1 MATADNT
8 TNLKRDNTTDGVN
21 ASIETLPASTPS
33 TLGYDESTFVENK
46 WGYRIANSSI
56 NPSLITT
63 NYFPFASGSTILEN
77 TTSTNEDKAT
87 LSFASKINYNL
98 PAGSYATELIMNATA
113 NPIVYD
119 INYYNGYDT
128 TSTGIVATQTSTT
141 SSASSIIL
149 NPTYASGTL
158 PTRDTYSF
166 AGWCVD
172 NTNRT
177 NVAVNTTTEAVF
189 NGTNTKVTAYNNPA
203 TVCNGTIY
211 QTGDYLPLTP
221 NDTNNINFYAVW
233 TPTTFDQA
241 YAANNKTKTDGYY
254 VMQDMTANIC
264 AMATDN
270 QYTKLLDNRVPANDT
285 TGSSRTYTIG
295 KLEDGRCWMADNLN
309 LDVYTY
315 KSIISADN
323 THITGT
329 VGITALAK
337 FNGTDTSYST
347 SDRYATS
354 AINNNS
360 TYATGGNWINSNS
373 YSDPLMNRSG
383 RCDPN
388 KNSSSNYPCFA
399 PYQGTTSSSTDGS
412 YTYNTII
419 DLYGLPTGGGTTG
432 PGTASIVYDIGLGAY
447 KIGGYYNYCAVSIG
461 SYCYGNGSSAGTQ
474 SGDATEAD
482 ICPSNWRLP
491 TGSYDGEVRNLAN
504 ILTNNYPDSWQTS
517 TSPYS
522 FQTMLSMPVSGHY
535 LNGTG
540 RRLGSIGNFF
550 TSTRNASGSSA
561 YMHDLAVSGEVVYS
575 VDSGPRNFGEVVRCI
590 AQN

>member
-87 LSFASKINYNL
+87 VSFASKINYNL

-119 INYYNGYDT
+119 INYYNGYDNT
-128 TSTGIVATQTSTT
+128 TAIATQTSTT
-141 SSASSIIL
+141 SALSEVIL
-149 NPTYASGTL
+149 NPTYTSGNP
-158 PTRDTYSF
+158 PTRNTYTL

-172 NTNRT
+172 NTNRSA
-177 NVAVNTTTEAVF
+177 VSVNTTTEAVF
-189 NGTNTKVTAYNNPA
+189 NSTNTKVTAYNNPA

-211 QTGDYLPLTP
+211 QTGSTMPLQAY
-221 NDTNNINFYAVW
+221 DTNNINLYAVW

-241 YAANNKTKTDGYY
+241 YAANSKTKTDGYY
-254 VMQDMTANIC
+254 VMQDMTADIC
-264 AMATDN
+264 AAVTNN
-270 QYTKLLDNRVPANDT
+270 QYTTLLDNRVPANDT

-309 LDVYTY
+309 FDAYTY

-329 VGITALAK
+329 VGATALAK

-347 SDRYATS
+347 TDRYATS
-354 AINNNS
+354 SINGNS
-360 TYATGGNWINSNS
+360 AYVTGGNWLNSHS
-373 YSDPLMNRSG
+373 YSDPLINRGGNCNASI
-383 RCDPN
+383 
-388 KNSSSNYPCFA
+388 NSKAQCLS
-399 PYQGTTSSSTDGS
+399 PYQESPYS
-412 YTYNTII
+412 YNTII
-419 DLYGLPTGGGTTG
+419 DKYGIPTTDSS
-432 PGTASIVYDIGLGAY
+432 GTADIIYNFGLGNY
-447 KIGGYYNYCAVSIG
+447 KIGTYYNYCAASLG
-461 SYCYGNGSSAGTQ
+461 SYCYGNGTSSGTS
-474 SGDATEAD
+474 SGNAIEAD
-482 ICPSNWRLP
+482 ICPINWHLP
-491 TGSYDGEVRNLAN
+491 TGDSDGDIQ
-504 ILTNNYPDSWQTS
+504 ILLDILHINYPNSYMII

-522 FQTMLSMPVSGHY
+522 VQTMLSLALSGRY
-535 LNGTG
+535 YDSTAFRQGAYG
-540 RRLGSIGNFF
+540 RFWL
-550 TSTRNASGSSA
+550 STYNSNILMGVI
-561 YMHDLAVSGEVVYS
+561 AVDGAQVNRHN
-575 VDSGPRNFGEVVRCI
+575 DPRYPGKSVRCI

>member
-87 LSFASKINYNL
+87 VSFASKINYNL

-149 NPTYASGTL
+149 NPTYTSGTP
-158 PTRDTYSF
+158 PTRNTYTL

-172 NTNRT
+172 NTNRSA
-177 NVAVNTTTEAVF
+177 VSVNTTTEAVF
-189 NGTNTKVTAYNNPA
+189 NSTNTKVTAYNNPA
-203 TVCNGTIY
+203 TVCNGTMY

-241 YAANNKTKTDGYY
+241 YAANNKSKATEAGLQYY
-254 VMQDMTANIC
+254 KMQDMNASIC
-264 AMATDN
+264 DAVTPN
-270 QYTKLLDNRVPANDT
+270 QNTILVDYRKNVPDYDGTTT
-285 TGSSRTYTIG
+285 TGMQNGTAYHVG
-295 KLEDGRCWMADNLN
+295 KLEDGRCWMLDNLYLN
-309 LDVYTY
+309 LNNQNVVNDLKGIGVTG
-315 KSIISADN
+315 AN
-323 THITGT
+323 TNAA
-329 VGITALAK
+329 TAAINALK
-337 FNGTDTSYST
+337 NGGGTDSNGLAHQALSYTNWTTANSVTQPMVNRSGVCDPDKNLSYRCTSP
-347 SDRYATS
+347 
-354 AINNNS
+354 
-360 TYATGGNWINSNS
+360 WQSNS
-373 YSDPLMNRSG
+373 YDINTVIDKYDSNSDFVA
-383 RCDPN
+383 D
-388 KNSSSNYPCFA
+388 
-399 PYQGTTSSSTDGS
+399 T
-412 YTYNTII
+412 TYN
-419 DLYGLPTGGGTTG
+419 
-432 PGTASIVYDIGLGAY
+432 IGLGDY
-447 KIGGYYNYCAVSIG
+447 KIGAYYNYCATSAG
-461 SYCYGNGSSAGTQ
+461 SYCYTGSHT
-474 SGDATEAD
+474 DTNNVTYD
-482 ICPSNWRLP
+482 ICPVGWRLP
-491 TGSYDGEVRNLAN
+491 RSGTVAYPTSGYDEFRYFYDVVKG
-504 ILTNNYPDSWQTS
+504 NYPTTFATS

-522 FQTMLSMPVSGHY
+522 FQTMLSTALSGMY
-535 LNGTG
+535 DSGTAYRVG
-540 RRLGSIGNFF
+540 IYNIIISSSYYASSKMYTAVTAPLWIVTNDTSTSRSIGH
-550 TSTRNASGSSA
+550 S
-561 YMHDLAVSGEVVYS
+561 
-575 VDSGPRNFGEVVRCI
+575 VRCI